1 MSTQPIETGVIAAHP
16 GVPGTAPDAAHGAA
30 LGSDRVYGRNLR
42 ILFAVWVVLLL
53 FPWLAPSSYVVGL
66 GVTFFV
72 NLILVAS
79 LNLLMGYCGQ
89 ISLCHSGFFGLGAYV
104 SGVLS
109 AKYGVPVPASMAC
122 ALALTALASV
132 LVGLPALRL
141 RGHYLA
147 MATLGLNA
155 ILSVLFVELVGL
167 TGGPNGLSNVP
178 PIGVAGYSLDSDAG
192 YFYFAW
198 AVGLLTMW
206 GILNLVHSRVGRAMS
221 SLVDSEI
228 GAASLGIDTR
238 SLKVAVFAISATL
251 AALAGTLYVHYAQF
265 ASPETFNFSASVLL
279 VVIVAVGGW
288 GKYWGPLFGALV
300 FTAVPEILLAFPDL
314 QLLLFGLG
322 MIVVLVCFPG
332 GIAGACT
339 RAAAALARRRK
350 PAGEAVGARRSQH
363 G

>member
-1 MSTQPIETGVIAAHP
+1 MTPSVPSKEPAGRGSVRAA
-16 GVPGTAPDAAHGAA
+16 GC
-30 LGSDRVYGRNLR
+30 GRDLR
-42 ILFAVWVVLLL
+42 ILLLLWAVLLL

-66 GVTFFV
+66 GVMFFI

-109 AKYGVPVPASMAC
+109 ARYGVPVALSMPC
-122 ALALTALASV
+122 ALLLTALAAF
-132 LVGLPALRL
+132 LVGMPALRL

-155 ILSVLFVELVGL
+155 ILSVLFVELVDI

-178 PIGVAGYSLDSDAG
+178 ALDVAGFGLDTDLRF
-192 YFYFAW
+192 FYFAW
-198 AVGLLTMW
+198 AIGLFVMW
-206 GILNLVHSRVGRAMS
+206 GILNLVHSRMGRAMS

-228 GAASLGIDTR
+228 GAASLGVDTR
-238 SLKVAVFAISATL
+238 ALKVAVFTLSATL
-251 AALAGTLYVHYAQF
+251 AALAGTLYVHYTQF
-265 ASPETFNFSASVLL
+265 ASPETFNFSASVLM

-300 FTAVPEILLAFPDL
+300 FTAVPEILLAFPDV
-314 QLLLFGLG
+314 QLLVFGLG

-332 GIAGACT
+332 GIAGACERLGAAMSPRRRRARK
-339 RAAAALARRRK
+339 RAAA
-350 PAGEAVGARRSQH
+350 VQRSLH

>member
-1 MSTQPIETGVIAAHP
+1 MSTPSIEPIAVAARAAAQ
-16 GVPGTAPDAAHGAA
+16 GAAGGTAYGT
-30 LGSDRVYGRNLR
+30 DRVYGRNLR
-42 ILFAVWVVLLL
+42 VLLVLWVVMMLY
-53 FPWLAPSSYVVGL
+53 PWLAPSSYVVGL
-66 GVTFFV
+66 GVTFFI

-109 AKYGVPVPASMAC
+109 AKYGVPVPASMFC
-122 ALALTALASV
+122 ALALTGLAAA

-155 ILSVLFVELVGL
+155 ILSVLFVELVDL
-167 TGGPNGLSNVP
+167 TGGPNGLSSVP
-178 PIGVAGYSLDSDAG
+178 PIGVAGHSLDSDTG

-228 GAASLGIDTR
+228 GAASLGVDTR
-238 SLKVAVFAISATL
+238 ALKVAVFAISATL
-251 AALAGTLYVHYAQF
+251 AALAGTLYVHYTQF

-288 GKYWGPLFGALV
+288 GKYWGPLYGALV
-300 FTAVPEILLAFPDL
+300 FTAVPEILLAFPDV

-332 GIAGACT
+332 GIAGACA
-339 RAAAALARRRK
+339 RLAALARRRTR
-350 PAGEAVGARRSQH
+350 AGERPIAVRRSQH